1 MTVKTESSAA
11 AFSDA
16 TCPRQ
21 HNDGRNC
28 LQKLHLSRVRT
39 TKRDHRG
46 PGNFLKDQRL
56 ASPKGNEL

>member
-16 TCPRQ
+16 NMPPANITMAGTVFKSFIYQ
-21 HNDGRNC
+21 ESV
-28 LQKLHLSRVRT
+28 QQ
-39 TKRDHRG
+39 KRDHRG

-56 ASPKGNEL
+56 ASPER